1 MFNLVNTKSV
11 TGPTATPNKLNFGQ
25 TSSAYWDGNYENT
38 HLIICQSVYLD
49 KESPAGKDLAMMPI
63 VKMSDGT
70 WHELGSVLFDARMEP
85 AGVSEPGARFDDIYD
100 FHHSVKALEE
110 LPQVANQIEAA
121 ALVKARGATA
131 FTFPEEYR
139 SLELSHFLIGIDVAP
154 YQDWLKMYVTK
165 YHADRY
171 EEIFD
176 APFHQHT
183 DYTLSCDKSNG
194 IYANGI
200 YEMNRVAARLGVSF
214 VSMGD
219 GVYDSNRFKPGPYV
233 PYLKN
238 PMRAFAK
245 LPPIRI
251 TDWER
256 ETFNGTDNG

>member
-11 TGPTATPNKLNFGQ
+11 TGPIETPSVIKFGWE
-25 TSSAYWDGNYENT
+25 SSAYWDGDFENT
-38 HLIICQSVYLD
+38 HLLICHGVILD
-49 KESPAGKDLAMMPI
+49 KESPVGKDLAMMPI
-63 VKMSDGT
+63 LRMSDGT
-70 WHELGSVLFDARMEP
+70 WHELGSVLFDARMEH
-85 AGVSEPGARFDDIYD
+85 AGVSEPNARFDDIYD

-110 LPQVANQIEAA
+110 LPQVANQMEAA

-139 SLELSHFLIGIDVAP
+139 MLELCHFLIGIDTST
-154 YQDWLKMYVTK
+154 YQDWLKQFVSK
-165 YHADRY
+165 HHSDRY
-171 EEIFD
+171 ADIFD
-176 APFHQHT
+176 APYHQHT
-183 DYTLSCDKSNG
+183 DSTLKSDRNNV
-194 IYANGI
+194 IYDFD
-200 YEMNRVAARLGVSF
+200 RVSARLGVSF

-219 GVYDSNRFKPGPYV
+219 GVYDSNRLRPCPLI

-251 TDWER
+251 ADWER